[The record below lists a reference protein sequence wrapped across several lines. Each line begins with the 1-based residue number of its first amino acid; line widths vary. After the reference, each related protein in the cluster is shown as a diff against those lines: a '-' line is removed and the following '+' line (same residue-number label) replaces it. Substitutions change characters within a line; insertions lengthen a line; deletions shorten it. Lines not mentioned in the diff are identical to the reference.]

1 MLTEQEIRNHGFHN
15 INHITGRLYLWL
27 NNQMKLHDAGY
38 DTPERMTFLQIK
50 TAGWKLKKGSEGIEV
65 VHTEPVEE
73 SDTDDDG
80 NVSRKIATRVTKH
93 VLFNV
98 AQVDKSL
105 QEWNNMYTGKQQ
117 NIYGD
122 NMITQKQR
130 LFIIKLV
137 EQQYQDERTKANLLN
152 RINDLS
158 KVEAK
163 QVIQKMLAEAR

>member
-1 MLTEQEIRNHGFHN
+1 
-15 INHITGRLYLWL
+15 
-27 NNQMKLHDAGY
+27 MKLHDAGY
-38 DTPERMTFLQIK
+38 DTPERMTFFQIK

-80 NVSRKIATRVTKH
+80 NVSRKIAARITKH

-98 AQVDKSL
+98 EQVDKPVDPKQ
-105 QEWNNMYTGKQQ
+105 QEWNTTYTGNQQ
-117 NIYGD
+117 DIYGD

-130 LFIIKLV
+130 LFLIRLI
-137 EQQYQDERTKANLLN
+137 EQKYEDERTKANLLN
-152 RINDLS
+152 RLDDLS
-158 KVEAK
+158 KIEAK